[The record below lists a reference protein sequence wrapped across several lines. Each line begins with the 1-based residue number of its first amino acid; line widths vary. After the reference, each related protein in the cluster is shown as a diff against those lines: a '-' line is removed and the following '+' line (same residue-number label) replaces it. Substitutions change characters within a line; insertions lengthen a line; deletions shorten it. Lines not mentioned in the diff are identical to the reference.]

1 MWKVHLYL
9 YTIHNNVLLTHLT
22 LPMTSKG
29 EALVSVTRSCS
40 PVACWMY
47 DRSRRLVIIQH
58 LGDRDKRRGK
68 YNIHVPFKVFLFLL
82 LYLKF

>member
-1 MWKVHLYL
+1 MESKIHLYL

-58 LGDRDKRRGK
+58 LGDRDKRGG
-68 YNIHVPFKVFLFLL
+68 NIHFPFKVLL
-82 LYLKF
+82 VIHIIILKF